1 MKKPSQKTIQFL
13 KRRNTKN
20 LAKRSKRKER
30 NKNIRLA
37 QEKYWRR
44 FRRMGGFAPM
54 PTNIMPDPVVGDS
67 PTAVVDDITEGVK
80 QIQDTETIKL

>member
-1 MKKPSQKTIQFL
+1 MKKITAKTVNFL
-13 KRRNTKN
+13 KKRNIKN

-44 FRRMGGFAPM
+44 FRQMGGFAPM
-54 PTNIMPDPVVGDS
+54 PTNIMPDPVVGET
-67 PTAVVDDITEGVK
+67 PTAVVDDITDGVK
-80 QIQDTETIKL
+80 ELQDTETIKL

>member
-1 MKKPSQKTIQFL
+1 MKKITAKTVNFL
-13 KRRNTKN
+13 KKRNIKN

-67 PTAVVDDITEGVK
+67 PTAVVDDITDSVK
-80 QIQDTETIKL
+80 ELQDTETIKL